1 VTWARTWW
9 LTGGARISSP
19 WSSRAYKYK
28 EPGAIR
34 DGHAELTKLAA
45 AGLIRPLISER
56 LALSHVPDG
65 LRRLAA
71 GTTTGRIVFIP

>member
-1 VTWARTWW
+1 M
-9 LTGGARISSP
+9 LPHGAFAEYAVMEEATAMP
-19 WSSRAYKYK
+19 A
-28 EPGAIR
+28 PAGL
-34 DGHAELTKLAA
+34 DHAEAA
-45 AGLIRPLISER
+45 PFYVTYQTGW